1 MCCQV
6 TRNEKAHWQIKP
18 AKLCRVFPKSSST
31 EQVEPKPTPLENQQ
45 KTSQNS
51 DLEVGVEMLC
61 EQIDRMDTERE
72 RERAQFTDQIE
83 ALREQ
88 AERQSADHRQALAA
102 LTDQRE
108 REPRRRFWARLF
120 GF

>member
-1 MCCQV
+1 
-6 TRNEKAHWQIKP
+6 
-18 AKLCRVFPKSSST
+18 
-31 EQVEPKPTPLENQQ
+31 
-45 KTSQNS
+45 
-51 DLEVGVEMLC
+51 MLR

-108 REPRRRFWARLF
+108 PAAKRGLWTRLK
-120 GF
+120 G